1 MRPVK
6 LVTDANV
13 WIDLDNGGLTTVVFS
28 LPHAFAS
35 PDTVVRELGPELGAE
50 LGALGLEVLETPP
63 ERQHEWV
70 TLRARYRLPSDA
82 GLHALPHARLLGTRL
97 VTGDRDLRNA
107 TDAEG
112 VQVSGQLWIMDEL
125 VDRALL
131 SRRAAGHSLRQIRD
145 DGVRLPADEVRKR
158 LRAWR

>member
-13 WIDLDNGGLTTVVFS
+13 WIDLDNGGLTTVAFS

-50 LGALGLEVLETPP
+50 LRALGLEVLETPP

-70 TLRARYRLPSDA
+70 TLRVRYRLPSDA
-82 GLHALPHARLLGTRL
+82 DLHALLHARLLGARL
-97 VTGDRDLRNA
+97 ITGDRDLRCA
-107 TDAEG
+107 AEAEG
-112 VQVSGQLWIMDEL
+112 VQVSGLLWVMDEL
-125 VDRALL
+125 VGRVLL
-131 SRRAAGHSLRQIRD
+131 TKRAAAHSLRLICD
-145 DGVRLPADEVRKR
+145 CGARLPADEVRKR
-158 LRAWR
+158 LRTWR